1 MSTKKEVN
9 KEVRGAFDYVVTP
22 IVSTIHFRR
31 DNPLYG
37 ESVIRV
43 EIEDEAGG
51 GFIRLR
57 SLQENMEPGEIQI
70 DMEQLEIVVNT
81 ARDMLK
87 NYNEVA
93 VKRYVGNDSGE
104 NGVAGAA
111 PVWAAATGDRD
122 EAHVANM
129 VICVKEQTW
138 VADENEKV
146 SGGRNTSAGT
156 TGSQEDRA

>member
-1 MSTKKEVN
+1 MSEKKEVS

-43 EIEDEAGG
+43 EIEDESGG

-57 SLQENMEPGEIQI
+57 SLQENMEPGEIEI

-87 NYNEVA
+87 NYN
-93 VKRYVGNDSGE
+93 
-104 NGVAGAA
+104 
-111 PVWAAATGDRD
+111 DR
-122 EAHVANM
+122 
-129 VICVKEQTW
+129 CKE
-138 VADENEKV
+138 ADEYE
-146 SGGRNTSAGT
+146 RNKK
-156 TGSQEDRA
+156 D